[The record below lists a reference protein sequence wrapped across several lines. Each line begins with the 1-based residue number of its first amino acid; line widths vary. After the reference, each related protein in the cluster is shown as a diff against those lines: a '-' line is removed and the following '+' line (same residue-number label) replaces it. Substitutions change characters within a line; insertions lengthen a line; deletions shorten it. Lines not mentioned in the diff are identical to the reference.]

1 MDTQATAS
9 KLAVNSQP
17 LRILIVSSID
27 ISLLRF
33 RGRFIQ
39 RLVDAGFQVLVAAP
53 EYSEPTRLALESIG
67 AETREFPLNRVGM
80 NPAKDWASQRA
91 LRQIMVEDN
100 VGLVFSYNIKP
111 VLYASLAAAKLGI
124 PAISLITGLG
134 YGFSGDTLKARI
146 IEKLLT
152 NFYRRALKKNAAVIF
167 QNTDDRELFKS
178 FSLLPS
184 SARVAVVDGSGV
196 DLNEFQW
203 REPSGSANLRFLYAG
218 RLIKEKGVGLFIEA
232 AAKLKEDF
240 KHAEF
245 LVLGDPQP
253 GSPSS
258 IDLKRIDQLNT
269 AGVVTHHPRRSDI
282 AQFMAGCDVL
292 VLPSYYREG
301 VPRSILEALSTGLA
315 VITTELTG
323 CRETVT
329 SGVNGFLVKPRDL
342 NSLTSAMRSLL
353 ENPEQVIAM
362 SRSSRQLAE
371 TRFDVNKVNDD
382 IMGIVNDVLDIP
394 RH

>member
-1 MDTQATAS
+1 MDTQAVAS
-9 KLAVNSQP
+9 MQTLNNQLPK
-17 LRILIVSSID
+17 ILIVSSID

-39 RLVDAGFQVLVAAP
+39 RLVQVGFRVLVAAP
-53 EYSEPTRLALESIG
+53 EFSEPTRLALESIG
-67 AETREFPLNRVGM
+67 AGIREFPLNRAGM
-80 NPAKDWASQRA
+80 NPAKDWVSRRA
-91 LRQIMVEDN
+91 LRQIMVSDK

-111 VLYASLAAAKLGI
+111 VLYASSAAANLGI

-152 NFYRRALKKNAAVIF
+152 NFYRRALRKNAAVIF
-167 QNTDDRELFKS
+167 QNTDDRDLFES

-184 SARVAVVDGSGV
+184 SAKVAVVDGSGV
-196 DLNEFQW
+196 DLDEFQW
-203 REPSGSANLRFLYAG
+203 REPSGSTNLRFLYAG

-232 AAKLKEDF
+232 AAQLKNDF
-240 KHAEF
+240 ENAEF

-258 IDLKRIDQLNT
+258 IDLKRIGQLNA

-282 AQFMAGCDVL
+282 AQFMADCDVL

-323 CRETVT
+323 CRETVID
-329 SGVNGFLVKPRDL
+329 GANGFLVKPRDL
-342 NSLTSAMRSLL
+342 NSLTTAMRSLL
-353 ENPEQVIAM
+353 EKPEQVVAM
-362 SRSSRQLAE
+362 SHASRQLAE

-382 IMGIVNDVLDIP
+382 IMDIVNDVLGNSQ
-394 RH
+394 

>member
-1 MDTQATAS
+1 MDTQVIADRQ
-9 KLAVNSQP
+9 AVNRSP
-17 LRILIVSSID
+17 LKILIISSID

-33 RGRFIQ
+33 RGRFIE
-39 RLVDAGFQVLVAAP
+39 RLVQAGFEVLVAAP
-53 EYSEPTRLALESIG
+53 EFSEPTRLALESIG
-67 AETREFPLNRVGM
+67 AKTREFPLNRAGM
-80 NPAKDWASQRA
+80 NPVKDWASQRA

-100 VGLVFSYNIKP
+100 IGLVFPYNIKP
-111 VLYASLAAAKLGI
+111 VIYASLAAAKLGI
-124 PAISLITGLG
+124 PTISLITGLG

-167 QNTDDRELFKS
+167 QNSDDKALFES

-232 AAKLKEDF
+232 AARLKKDF
-240 KHAEF
+240 KGAEF

-258 IDLKRIDQLNT
+258 IDLKRIGQLND
-269 AGVVTHHPRRSDI
+269 AGVVTHHPRRPDI

-329 SGVNGFLVKPRDL
+329 NGVNGFLIKPRDL
-342 NSLTSAMRSLL
+342 DSLTTAMQSLL
-353 ENPEQVIAM
+353 EKPEQVVAM
-362 SRSSRQLAE
+362 SHASRQLAE

-382 IMGIVNDVLDIP
+382 IMNIVNDVLGVP
-394 RH
+394 Q

>member
-1 MDTQATAS
+1 
-9 KLAVNSQP
+9 
-17 LRILIVSSID
+17 
-27 ISLLRF
+27 
-33 RGRFIQ
+33 
-39 RLVDAGFQVLVAAP
+39 
-53 EYSEPTRLALESIG
+53 
-67 AETREFPLNRVGM
+67 
-80 NPAKDWASQRA
+80 
-91 LRQIMVEDN
+91 
-100 VGLVFSYNIKP
+100 
-111 VLYASLAAAKLGI
+111 
-124 PAISLITGLG
+124 
-134 YGFSGDTLKARI
+134 
-146 IEKLLT
+146 
-152 NFYRRALKKNAAVIF
+152 VIF
-167 QNTDDRELFKS
+167 QNSDDKALFES

-232 AAKLKEDF
+232 AARLKKDF
-240 KHAEF
+240 KGAEF

-258 IDLKRIDQLNT
+258 IDLKRIGQLND
-269 AGVVTHHPRRSDI
+269 AGVVTHHPRRPDI

-329 SGVNGFLVKPRDL
+329 NGVNGFLIKPRDL
-342 NSLTSAMRSLL
+342 DSLTTAMQSLL
-353 ENPEQVIAM
+353 EKPEQVVAM
-362 SRSSRQLAE
+362 SHASRQLAE

-382 IMGIVNDVLDIP
+382 IMNIVNDVLGVP
-394 RH
+394 Q